1 VSFGGGVS
9 FSDDR
14 VGIGGRTSFQ
24 GGVGFQPSDNLSIQ
38 VQPAFT
44 ITRASDQY
52 VTATGVLPYA
62 PTYGTRY
69 IFADLEQRQLSVETR
84 VDWTF
89 SPTLTLQLFVQPL
102 VSAGDYVRYKQLAAA
117 RTFDFVPL
125 TPTTV
130 GSMQEVDFDDDGST
144 DSSFTDRDFNVRS
157 LVGNVVLRWE
167 YRPGSTV
174 FVVWQRRQSDRA
186 LLGDLDFGRDAGA
199 LFDAPADD
207 RFILKVNYWLGL

>member
-1 VSFGGGVS
+1 
-9 FSDDR
+9 
-14 VGIGGRTSFQ
+14 
-24 GGVGFQPSDNLSIQ
+24 
-38 VQPAFT
+38 
-44 ITRASDQY
+44 
-52 VTATGVLPYA
+52 
-62 PTYGTRY
+62 
-69 IFADLEQRQLSVETR
+69 
-84 VDWTF
+84 
-89 SPTLTLQLFVQPL
+89 
-102 VSAGDYVRYKQLAAA
+102 
-117 RTFDFVPL
+117 
-125 TPTTV
+125 
-130 GSMQEVDFDDDGST
+130 MQEVDFDDDGST